1 MTAASYNQRAPRRT
15 VDASRQELPVSITKT
30 EPMSEETY
38 RQFALGDPQGQWEL
52 YRGQLREKPGMSVE
66 HGGVI
71 GQLARVLSTISLTE
85 TSIGSEPHH
94 ARLRRSADTYYV
106 PDIAVIPTPVVQ
118 ALLEQPGS
126 LDAYPEPLPLV
137 VEIWS
142 PSTGRY
148 DINEK
153 LPDYQ
158 QRGDLEIWYVHPYER
173 TLTAWRRRPD
183 GASYRVGL
191 PRRDRASGIA
201 ARRGH
206 RSRRALRA
214 VTRVEAVSVSSET
227 PERRSRPRPVRPRRW
242 RRSRASPRRE
252 SAAPPSPLRPAGRH
266 PETSA
271 RSGKTRRR
279 ERPRSRAAAPAASHP
294 VPSTTTPAA
303 RSSS

>member
-1 MTAASYNQRAPRRT
+1 M
-15 VDASRQELPVSITKT
+15 SITKT

-38 RQFALGDPQGQWEL
+38 RQFALGDPQGGWEL

-66 HGGVI
+66 HGGVMDNVLAI
-71 GQLARVLSTISLTE
+71 LYEQLDRNEYRIRTN
-85 TSIGSEPHH
+85 H

-118 ALLEQPGS
+118 ALLEQPGD

-158 QRGDLEIWYVHPYER
+158 ERGDLEIWYVHPCER

-183 GASYRVGL
+183 GTYAESVYRGGIVIPESL
-191 PRRDRASGIA
+191 PGVAIDLD
-201 ARRGH
+201 
-206 RSRRALRA
+206 ALF
-214 VTRVEAVSVSSET
+214 VS
-227 PERRSRPRPVRPRRW
+227 
-242 RRSRASPRRE
+242 
-252 SAAPPSPLRPAGRH
+252 
-266 PETSA
+266 
-271 RSGKTRRR
+271 
-279 ERPRSRAAAPAASHP
+279 
-294 VPSTTTPAA
+294 
-303 RSSS
+303 

>member
-1 MTAASYNQRAPRRT
+1 M
-15 VDASRQELPVSITKT
+15 SITKT

-66 HGGVI
+66 HGSVMMLLVEWLLN
-71 GQLARVLSTISLTE
+71 QLDRNEFQVRA
-85 TSIGSEPHH
+85 HH

-106 PDIAVIPTPVVQ
+106 PDIAVIPTPVVL
-118 ALLEQPGS
+118 ALLEQPGI

-173 TLTAWRRRPD
+173 SLTAWRRQPD
-183 GASYRVGL
+183 GAYS
-191 PRRDRASGIA
+191 
-201 ARRGH
+201 
-206 RSRRALRA
+206 
-214 VTRVEAVSVSSET
+214 EAVYHGGI
-227 PERRSRPRPVRPRRW
+227 VRPK
-242 RRSRASPRRE
+242 SLPGVAIDLDTLF
-252 SAAPPSPLRPAGRH
+252 AL
-266 PETSA
+266 
-271 RSGKTRRR
+271 
-279 ERPRSRAAAPAASHP
+279 
-294 VPSTTTPAA
+294 
-303 RSSS
+303 